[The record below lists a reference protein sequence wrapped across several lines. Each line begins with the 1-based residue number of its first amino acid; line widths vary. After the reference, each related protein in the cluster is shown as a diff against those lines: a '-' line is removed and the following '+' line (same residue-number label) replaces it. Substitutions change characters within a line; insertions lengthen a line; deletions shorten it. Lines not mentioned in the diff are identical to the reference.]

1 MNFNP
6 RSREGS
12 DFSRPR
18 SFPCF
23 LRFQSSLP
31 RGERRKSCAI
41 PQIPKKFQSSLPR
54 GERHGSTYHSCHHV
68 HFNPR
73 SREGSDGIQ
82 RHGSGCR
89 ENFNPRSREGSDLML
104 NILYFYDF
112 LFQSSLPRGERPPFP
127 LFCLPV
133 VSDFNPRSREG
144 SDRDTPSYRWRCTNF
159 NPRSREGSDLM
170 LNILY
175 FYDFL
180 FQSSL
185 PRGERPPFP
194 LFCLPVVSDF
204 NPRSREGSD
213 TLPRSRFPSTVISI
227 LAPARGATACIIG
240 MSDCP
245 IVISILAP
253 ARGATLSQRFRTVTW
268 LIFQSSL
275 PRGERLYPLTV
286 IYPLCT
292 ISILAPARGATRC

>member
-1 MNFNP
+1 
-6 RSREGS
+6 
-12 DFSRPR
+12 
-18 SFPCF
+18 
-23 LRFQSSLP
+23 
-31 RGERRKSCAI
+31 
-41 PQIPKKFQSSLPR
+41 
-54 GERHGSTYHSCHHV
+54 
-68 HFNPR
+68 
-73 SREGSDGIQ
+73 
-82 RHGSGCR
+82 
-89 ENFNPRSREGSDLML
+89 
-104 NILYFYDF
+104 
-112 LFQSSLPRGERPPFP
+112 
-127 LFCLPV
+127 
-133 VSDFNPRSREG
+133 
-144 SDRDTPSYRWRCTNF
+144 
-159 NPRSREGSDLM
+159 M

-213 TLPRSRFPSTVISI
+213 TLPRSRFPGTVISI

-275 PRGERLYPLTV
+275 PRGERLSSSGV
-286 IYPLCT
+286 IRVVHIVHFNPRSREGSDGGDYGIELRYGKFQSSLP
-292 ISILAPARGATRC
+292 RGERR